1 MAVDAAE
8 GGACQIVEMTAAA
21 AAAAAVVDVAV
32 AFPSD

>member
-21 AAAAAVVDVAV
+21 AAAAVVDVAV